1 MGVPPKFWNFRY
13 SQAISYLVTSET
25 QLQPHYGAV
34 SKITTE
40 NVGEEMS
47 MYAPT
52 RPAMIQSNTYFRSHS
67 LQMCIQKLPL
77 RILDMH
83 GNKCRDITGNEDTYI
98 ALWPVSKTLHREGSR
113 CRNCRKSCLFLT
125 GCSQSVNYTYE
136 CLVLR
141 CSDKVYLHSLV
152 KPVYPRHL

>member
-34 SKITTE
+34 SKITE

-67 LQMCIQKLPL
+67 LQICIQKLPL

-83 GNKCRDITGNEDTYI
+83 GNKCRDIILATKTRTLLFGQFQKYCTEKVQDVEI
-98 ALWPVSKTLHREGSR
+98 AEKA
-113 CRNCRKSCLFLT
+113 
-125 GCSQSVNYTYE
+125 
-136 CLVLR
+136 
-141 CSDKVYLHSLV
+141 VYF
-152 KPVYPRHL
+152 